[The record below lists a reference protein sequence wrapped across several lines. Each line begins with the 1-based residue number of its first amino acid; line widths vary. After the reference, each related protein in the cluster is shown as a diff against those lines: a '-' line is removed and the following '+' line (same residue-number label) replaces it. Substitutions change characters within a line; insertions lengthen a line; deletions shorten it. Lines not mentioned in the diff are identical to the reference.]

1 MAAKKR
7 SKKTGTEAALSPEVR
22 QDIIGLFL
30 IFFAIFILI
39 ANLYPTTTGLLG
51 RLLLNNV
58 LMPMMGKGVVLLPLV
73 AAVSGMFMLFRKK
86 YLEANRRIFGF
97 TLSFFMFITISELL
111 TSGPVNEFSFSQINQ
126 NGGGAMGYMI
136 AYSLQKTL
144 GPAGTYFIVLTLALV
159 AGLLTFNLS
168 LGHIRQFVFK
178 VFGLLFKEL
187 LLPPK
192 KNKKMAKFEN
202 EYSIPDQELYSK
214 KSVASVMQ
222 SMKEMFSGPA
232 QPQTLKRPLPKKNI
246 SQRMMKSLEAVD
258 EIEDLEEEK
267 NVAPAVR
274 SLTFREKMQAAGL
287 AAPISSIP
295 QTPVS
300 TIPAY
305 ETTTSYADYEL
316 PPVDLLAAPKKNTA
330 YLQKLEEQSQE
341 DIQILENTLASFKI
355 EAKVVNYSHGPS
367 ITRYELQ
374 PAPGVRVSRIASLAD
389 DIALSLAAHGVRIE
403 APIPGKSVVGIEVP
417 NSQTQPVFLREM
429 LERPEFLNHPSNLT
443 FALGFDISGLPIYCD
458 LATMPHLLIAGATGS
473 GKSVCINTLITSLM
487 FKNTPEQL
495 KFLMIDPKRV
505 ELTPYNDIPHL
516 LAPVVNDATLAA
528 SALKTWAVKEMERRY
543 ELFSKVGARHLARY
557 NEIASNYI
565 GQNKKFWS
573 ETSVGKN
580 MPAEIAEKMPI
591 KKEPHIVVV
600 IDELAD
606 LMMVA
611 SADVESAICRL
622 AQMARAVGIH
632 LVLATQRP
640 SVDVITGLIKAN
652 VPSRVAFAVSS
663 QIDSRTIL
671 DMAGA
676 EKLLGRGDMLYSPI
690 GARKPIRLQG
700 VYVQDKEI
708 SAVIKHVKSQGKAE
722 YVVDLEKIKQETQ
735 VAELA
740 EINGDGKDEFFEQA
754 KEIVATTG
762 KTSISYL
769 QRRLRIG
776 YNRAARLQEELI
788 EAGVINPNQTVSL

>member
-1 MAAKKR
+1 LSAA
-7 SKKTGTEAALSPEVR
+7 SK
-22 QDIIGLFL
+22 
-30 IFFAIFILI
+30 
-39 ANLYPTTTGLLG
+39 
-51 RLLLNNV
+51 
-58 LMPMMGKGVVLLPLV
+58 
-73 AAVSGMFMLFRKK
+73 
-86 YLEANRRIFGF
+86 
-97 TLSFFMFITISELL
+97 
-111 TSGPVNEFSFSQINQ
+111 
-126 NGGGAMGYMI
+126 
-136 AYSLQKTL
+136 
-144 GPAGTYFIVLTLALV
+144 
-159 AGLLTFNLS
+159 
-168 LGHIRQFVFK
+168 
-178 VFGLLFKEL
+178 
-187 LLPPK
+187 
-192 KNKKMAKFEN
+192 
-202 EYSIPDQELYSK
+202 
-214 KSVASVMQ
+214 
-222 SMKEMFSGPA
+222 
-232 QPQTLKRPLPKKNI
+232 
-246 SQRMMKSLEAVD
+246 
-258 EIEDLEEEK
+258 
-267 NVAPAVR
+267 
-274 SLTFREKMQAAGL
+274 
-287 AAPISSIP
+287 
-295 QTPVS
+295 
-300 TIPAY
+300 
-305 ETTTSYADYEL
+305 
-316 PPVDLLAAPKKNTA
+316 VDLLAAPKKNTA

-708 SAVIKHVKSQGKAE
+708 SSVIKHVKSQGKAE
-722 YVVDLEKIKQETQ
+722 YVVDLEKIKQESQ

-740 EINGDGKDEFFEQA
+740 EVNGDGKDELFEQA
-754 KEIVATTG
+754 KEIVTTTG

-769 QRRLRIG
+769 QRRLRVG

>member
-1 MAAKKR
+1 
-7 SKKTGTEAALSPEVR
+7 
-22 QDIIGLFL
+22 
-30 IFFAIFILI
+30 
-39 ANLYPTTTGLLG
+39 
-51 RLLLNNV
+51 
-58 LMPMMGKGVVLLPLV
+58 
-73 AAVSGMFMLFRKK
+73 
-86 YLEANRRIFGF
+86 
-97 TLSFFMFITISELL
+97 
-111 TSGPVNEFSFSQINQ
+111 
-126 NGGGAMGYMI
+126 
-136 AYSLQKTL
+136 
-144 GPAGTYFIVLTLALV
+144 
-159 AGLLTFNLS
+159 
-168 LGHIRQFVFK
+168 
-178 VFGLLFKEL
+178 
-187 LLPPK
+187 
-192 KNKKMAKFEN
+192 
-202 EYSIPDQELYSK
+202 
-214 KSVASVMQ
+214 
-222 SMKEMFSGPA
+222 
-232 QPQTLKRPLPKKNI
+232 
-246 SQRMMKSLEAVD
+246 
-258 EIEDLEEEK
+258 
-267 NVAPAVR
+267 
-274 SLTFREKMQAAGL
+274 
-287 AAPISSIP
+287 
-295 QTPVS
+295 
-300 TIPAY
+300 
-305 ETTTSYADYEL
+305 
-316 PPVDLLAAPKKNTA
+316 
-330 YLQKLEEQSQE
+330 
-341 DIQILENTLASFKI
+341 
-355 EAKVVNYSHGPS
+355 
-367 ITRYELQ
+367 
-374 PAPGVRVSRIASLAD
+374 
-389 DIALSLAAHGVRIE
+389 
-403 APIPGKSVVGIEVP
+403 
-417 NSQTQPVFLREM
+417 
-429 LERPEFLNHPSNLT
+429 
-443 FALGFDISGLPIYCD
+443 
-458 LATMPHLLIAGATGS
+458 
-473 GKSVCINTLITSLM
+473 M

-505 ELTPYNDIPHL
+505 ELTFYNDIPHL

-676 EKLLGRGDMLYSPI
+676 EKLLGRGDMLYSPF